1 MGYRA
6 KTFTVCRMSVRFEP
20 GNFTVC
26 GSEGVNLFISIA
38 DSCQYMHDDFGRKKI
53 TNRCAK
59 SVYHSGEHVVTYTKT
74 LCLFHCTKSIYHN
87 GDQSLTLKPY
97 VFFTAPRALILSQWA
112 PKPCTLCLF
121 YCTKCIYHTGDQN
134 LTLKPYVF
142 LRPTNWFV
150 PELCRPS
157 SCILCCPWTLCTHPI
172 KDSDSSTGCP
182 PEIQC
187 LNNKMHF

>member
-1 MGYRA
+1 MM
-6 KTFTVCRMSVRFEP
+6 TLVE
-20 GNFTVC
+20 N
-26 GSEGVNLFISIA
+26 
-38 DSCQYMHDDFGRKKI
+38 KI

-74 LCLFHCTKSIYHN
+74 LCLFSLHQEHLSQWGPKPYTKTLCLFQCTKSIYHTGDQNLTLKPCLFHCTKSIYHN
-87 GDQSLTLKPY
+87 GDQNLTLELY
-97 VFFTAPRALILSQWA
+97 VFFTAPRALILSQWV
-112 PKPCTLCLF
+112 PKPCNLCLF
-121 YCTKCIYHTGDQN
+121 YCTKSMYHNGDQN